1 MFINENPF
9 ATTGADI
16 MNYENL
22 IIEVEE
28 GIATVT
34 INRPQVLNAL
44 NAATLREMREA
55 FAELEGNPD
64 VNVIILTGTGK
75 AFVAGADISEMLPLS
90 ALEGRKFGLLGQSVF
105 TFIEDLSKPVI
116 AAVNGF
122 ALGGGTELALSC
134 DLIYAS
140 EKAKFGQ
147 PEVGLGVTPG
157 FGGTQR
163 LPRRVGMAM
172 AKELIYTG
180 RMIRAAEAKEIGL
193 ANKVVPPEEL
203 MAEVMNL
210 AKEIASKGQVSVR
223 LAKAAINRGMD
234 VDINSALS
242 IEADAFGLCF
252 ASSDQKEGMRAF
264 VDKRKPEFKGN

>member
-1 MFINENPF
+1 MVLRGNESLLIEIN
-9 ATTGADI
+9 
-16 MNYENL
+16 
-22 IIEVEE
+22 E

-44 NAATLREMREA
+44 NTATLKELKDA
-55 FAELEGNPD
+55 FCSLDEDPE
-64 VNVIILTGTGK
+64 VKVIILTGAGK
-75 AFVAGADISEMLPLS
+75 AFVAGADISEMKPLN
-90 ALEGRKFGLLGQSVF
+90 AIRGRNFGLLGQSVF
-105 TFIEDLSKPVI
+105 TFIENLSKPVI

-172 AKELIYTG
+172 AKELIYSG
-180 RMIRAAEAKEIGL
+180 KMIRANEAKEIGL

-203 MAEVMNL
+203 MGAVMGL
-210 AKEIASKGQVSVR
+210 AQEIASKGQVSVR
-223 LAKAAINRGMD
+223 MSKAAINRGMD
-234 VDINSALS
+234 VDINSALA

-252 ASSDQKEGMRAF
+252 ATDDQKEGMAAF
-264 VDKRKPEFKGN
+264 VEKRKPEFTGK